1 MIEAIQVAYY
11 KGQII
16 CAFTSREDCKTFIKE
31 KFPDIDPFDVEI
43 KIQYLNDYK
52 PTGYFER

>member
-11 KGQII
+11 EDQII

-43 KIQYLNDYK
+43 KTQYLNDYK
-52 PTGYFER
+52 PSGYFER